1 MLHYLRRAI
10 PAYLSFSNWSHQ
22 FCEWMITGQL
32 KCLEGHKSLHWRS
45 KKNPCPQVL
54 KQPLSSKSFYK
65 VVLPFLL
72 LLLLASVPQ
81 VSGRMVHWWSF
92 TSLTTAKQQRPSS
105 HSRSHAHS
113 SSECFFPPLMVL
125 PAPRCFHRSHSRP
138 EAALPQ
144 STNQAGKQAWRD
156 TQVHGG
162 GTSDGGDRPTNG
174 CCLSAL
180 LWEMDLFG
188 PIKVRLCADTS
199 IHVVMRS

>member
-113 SSECFFPPLMVL
+113 SSECFFPHWWFYQHPGASIVL
-125 PAPRCFHRSHSRP
+125 IPG
-138 EAALPQ
+138 L
-144 STNQAGKQAWRD
+144 K
-156 TQVHGG
+156 
-162 GTSDGGDRPTNG
+162 
-174 CCLSAL
+174 
-180 LWEMDLFG
+180 
-188 PIKVRLCADTS
+188 RLCPNRQTRRGSKHEETHKCTAEAPVMAATGQQM
-199 IHVVMRS
+199 VVVCQHCCGKWICLGQSKWDCVLIPPFMW